1 MHVYTT
7 PKFKWPG
14 GLRADFERQAQSQ
27 APVFD
32 FINISTNLNTL
43 FQPLD
48 VSRVLGRLQLH
59 CKTWGVDKSC
69 LELEMHLRACVGKT
83 PLLVFSVLSAV
94 KWGRGNARH
103 PERFARACNSR

>member
-14 GLRADFERQAQSQ
+14 GLR
-27 APVFD
+27 D
-32 FINISTNLNTL
+32 FINISTKLNTL
-43 FQPLD
+43 FKPLD

-103 PERFARACNSR
+103 SERGRR